1 MITTEKTIG
10 CVKAATDILGDKW
23 TPQLLRFLANE
34 KSVRF
39 CHLQD
44 LVGGI
49 NPRTLSARLAHLEQE
64 DIIEKSSTASSTRY
78 EYHLTEKGRELLP
91 IIRDMERWS
100 SHYAHSN
107 A

>member
-1 MITTEKTIG
+1 MITADKTIG
-10 CVKAATDILGDKW
+10 CVKAAADILGDKW

-64 DIIEKSSTASSTRY
+64 NIIEKSATTSPARC
-78 EYHLTEKGRELLP
+78 EYHLTEKGMELLP

-100 SHYAHSN
+100 SHYAHRQ